1 MKFRWTFYLTGGR
14 QVSIDAEKKPPLD
27 SEWLTLSDKD
37 DSDNAQ
43 IVNMRHVICIEKAP
57 IK

>member
-1 MKFRWTFYLTGGR
+1 MKYRWTFYLVGGR
-14 QVSIDAEKKPPLD
+14 QVSIDSEKRPPLD
-27 SEWLTLSDKD
+27 AEWTTLGEKD

-43 IVNMRHVICIEKAP
+43 IVHMQHVICIEKAP